1 MKNPFA
7 VLQVTETATDEDIQ
21 KAYLRQ
27 VREHPPD
34 RAPERF
40 QEIRR
45 AYEAIKTRRDRLQ
58 YQLFHSEPPDIVTL
72 LAPWL
77 ESGGGRRPTEEQFR
91 QVLRWSLGMK

>member
-7 VLQVTETATDEDIQ
+7 VLQVAETATDEDIQ

-45 AYEAIKTRRDRLQ
+45 AYETIKTQRDRLQ

-77 ESGGGRRPTEEQFR
+77 QAGRARRLTEEELR
-91 QVLRWSLGMK
+91 QMLRWSLGFK